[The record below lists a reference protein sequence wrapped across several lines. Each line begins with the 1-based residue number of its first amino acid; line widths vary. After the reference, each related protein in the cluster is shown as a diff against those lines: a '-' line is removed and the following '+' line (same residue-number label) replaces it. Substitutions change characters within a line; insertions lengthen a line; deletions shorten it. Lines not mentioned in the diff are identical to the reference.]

1 MLFSDLLVFATTP
14 TDWKNNMH
22 ARLLS
27 QWLGNH
33 AVIRHATRAAAL
45 VRVVGALLTGGKL
58 SLTHL
63 GRSLDGAAHV
73 KHQIKAVDRLLGN
86 QHLHEERDDIY
97 RAIAASLLQGI
108 KRPIILVDWSDFELG
123 REWLMLKAAL
133 PVKGRAISLYERV
146 FPFKR
151 YNSPGAHREFLR
163 ALHAIL
169 PPGCNPIIVTDAG
182 FRGPWFRAVEA
193 YGWDWVGR
201 VRNKIKYYREETGR
215 WCFTDSLYRQATPNT
230 RYVGQVALSKRHHY
244 RFHLYL
250 VRAYKT
256 RIGRPP
262 RRGPIRVNDTLYRRL
277 HRAPWLLATSLPHG
291 RGSERRI
298 KQIYTLRMQI
308 EETFRDLKCHRWG
321 FALRYA
327 RSTQAKRLEILLL
340 LGTLA
345 TLVAWLA
352 GLAARHANQHWHM
365 QANTER
371 RRPVLS
377 IFFIGRL
384 ALSHL
389 ADCIPIPAV
398 AHALVTLRGLILQ
411 ALPS

>member
-1 MLFSDLLVFATTP
+1 
-14 TDWKNNMH
+14 MH
-22 ARLLS
+22 TKLLS
-27 QWLGNH
+27 QWLENH
-33 AVIRHATRAAAL
+33 AVIRHAIRTASL
-45 VRVVGALLTGGKL
+45 LRVVGALLTGGKL
-58 SLTHL
+58 ALTHL
-63 GRSLDGAAHV
+63 GRNLDSKAHV

-86 QHLHEERDDIY
+86 PHLHQERVDIY
-97 RAIAASLLQGI
+97 RAIAASVLQGI

-123 REWLMLKAAL
+123 REFLMLKAAL
-133 PVKGRAISLYERV
+133 PVNGRAISLCEQV

-151 YNSPGAHREFLR
+151 YNSPGAHREFLE
-163 ALHAIL
+163 ALRAIL
-169 PPGCNPIIVTDAG
+169 PPECRPIVVTDAG
-182 FRGPWFRAVEA
+182 FRGPWFRAVQA

-201 VRNKIKYYREETGR
+201 VRNKIKYYREETRR
-215 WCFTDSLYRQATPNT
+215 WCFTDSLYPLATPKT
-230 RYVGQVALSKRHHY
+230 RYVGEVALSKRHHY

-256 RIGRPP
+256 RVGRPP
-262 RRGPIRVNDTLYRRL
+262 KRGPIRVNDTLYRRL
-277 HRAPWLLATSLPHG
+277 HRAPWLLATSLPHI

-327 RSTQAKRLEILLL
+327 RSAQPKRLEILLL

-352 GLAARHANQHWHM
+352 GIVAHRANLHWHM

-371 RRPVLS
+371 KRAVLS
-377 IFFIGRL
+377 IFFIGRQFL
-384 ALSHL
+384 HRQNNIA
-389 ADCIPIPAV
+389 PAQGLGDP
-398 AHALVTLRGLILQ
+398 LVELQSLILN
-411 ALPS
+411 ALPT

>member
-1 MLFSDLLVFATTP
+1 MRTASLL
-14 TDWKNNMH
+14 
-22 ARLLS
+22 
-27 QWLGNH
+27 
-33 AVIRHATRAAAL
+33 
-45 VRVVGALLTGGKL
+45 RVVGALLTGGKL
-58 SLTHL
+58 ALTHL
-63 GRSLDGAAHV
+63 GRNLDSRAHV

-86 QHLHEERDDIY
+86 PHLHQERVDIY
-97 RAIAASLLQGI
+97 RAIAASVLQGI

-123 REWLMLKAAL
+123 REFLMLKAAL
-133 PVKGRAISLYERV
+133 PVNGRAISLCEQV

-151 YNSPGAHREFLR
+151 YNSPGAHREFLE
-163 ALHAIL
+163 ALRAIL
-169 PPGCNPIIVTDAG
+169 PPECRPIVVTDAG
-182 FRGPWFRAVEA
+182 FRGPWFRAVQA

-201 VRNKIKYYREETGR
+201 VRNKIKYYREETRR
-215 WCFTDSLYRQATPNT
+215 WCFTDSLYPLATPKT
-230 RYVGQVALSKRHHY
+230 RYVGEVALSKRHHY

-256 RIGRPP
+256 RVGRPP
-262 RRGPIRVNDTLYRRL
+262 KRGPIRVNDTLYRRL
-277 HRAPWLLATSLPHG
+277 HRAPWLLATSLPHI

-327 RSTQAKRLEILLL
+327 RSAQPKRLEILLL

-352 GLAARHANQHWHM
+352 GIVAHRANLHWHM

-371 RRPVLS
+371 KRAVLS
-377 IFFIGRL
+377 IFFIGRQFL
-384 ALSHL
+384 HRQNNIA
-389 ADCIPIPAV
+389 PAQGLGDP
-398 AHALVTLRGLILQ
+398 LVELQSLILN
-411 ALPS
+411 ALPT

>member
-1 MLFSDLLVFATTP
+1 
-14 TDWKNNMH
+14 MH
-22 ARLLS
+22 TKLLS

-33 AVIRHATRAAAL
+33 AVIRHAMRTASL
-45 VRVVGALLTGGKL
+45 LRVVGALLTGGKL
-58 SLTHL
+58 ALTHL
-63 GRSLDGAAHV
+63 GRNLDSRAHV

-86 QHLHEERDDIY
+86 PHLHQERVDIY
-97 RAIAASLLQGI
+97 RAIAASVLQGI

-123 REWLMLKAAL
+123 REFLMLKAAL
-133 PVKGRAISLYERV
+133 PVNGRAISLCEQV

-151 YNSPGAHREFLR
+151 YNSPGAHREFLE
-163 ALHAIL
+163 ALRAIL
-169 PPGCNPIIVTDAG
+169 PPECRPIVVTDAG
-182 FRGPWFRAVEA
+182 FRGPWFRAVQA

-201 VRNKIKYYREETGR
+201 VRNKIKYYREETRR
-215 WCFTDSLYRQATPNT
+215 WCFTDSLYPLATPKT
-230 RYVGQVALSKRHHY
+230 RYVGEVALSKRHHY

-256 RIGRPP
+256 RVGRPP
-262 RRGPIRVNDTLYRRL
+262 KRGPIRVNDTLYRRL
-277 HRAPWLLATSLPHG
+277 HRAPWLLATSLPHI

-327 RSTQAKRLEILLL
+327 RSAQPKRLEILLL

-352 GLAARHANQHWHM
+352 GIVAHRANLHWHM

-371 RRPVLS
+371 KRAVLS
-377 IFFIGRL
+377 IFFIGRQFL
-384 ALSHL
+384 HRQNNIA
-389 ADCIPIPAV
+389 PAQGLGDP
-398 AHALVTLRGLILQ
+398 LVELQSLILN
-411 ALPS
+411 ALPT

>member
-1 MLFSDLLVFATTP
+1 LFSDLLVFATTP
-14 TDWKNNMH
+14 TDWKTNVH
-22 ARLLS
+22 AKLLS
-27 QWLGNH
+27 QWIGNH
-33 AVIRHATRAAAL
+33 TVIRHATRATAL
-45 VRVVGALLTGGKL
+45 VRVVGALLTGGRL

-63 GRSLDGAAHV
+63 GRSLDSKAHV

-86 QHLHEERDDIY
+86 QHLHEERNDIY
-97 RAIAASLLQGI
+97 RAIAASLLRGI

-133 PVKGRAISLYERV
+133 PVNGRAISLYELV

-151 YNSPGAHREFLR
+151 YNSPGAHREFLE
-163 ALHAIL
+163 ALRAIL
-169 PPGCNPIIVTDAG
+169 PAGCRPIIVTDAG
-182 FRGPWFRAVEA
+182 FRGPWFRTVEA

-215 WCFTDSLYRQATPNT
+215 WCFTDSLYPQATPKT
-230 RYVGQVALSKRHHY
+230 RYIGQVALSKRHHY

-250 VRAYKT
+250 VRAFKP

-277 HRAPWLLATSLPHG
+277 HRAPWLLATSLPHE

-308 EETFRDLKCHRWG
+308 EELFRDLKCHRWG

-340 LGTLA
+340 IGTLA
-345 TLVAWLA
+345 TFIAWLA
-352 GLAARHANQHWHM
+352 GLVARAANKHWHM

-377 IFFIGRL
+377 IFFIGRQF
-384 ALSHL
+384 LSHAL
-389 ADCIPIPAV
+389 DTIPIRAV
-398 AHALVTLRGLILQ
+398 VRALVSLRSLIFQ